1 MRVCVYGTRS
11 IVVREIGHLA
21 RPRQMHPC
29 QTANSVA
36 IQTTSRVYVYTVGR
50 QAGGKREGGEREKES
65 LPECPARQSCRR
77 QFRTRPARNQLRSRS
92 EDRREAPGS
101 QTDDR
106 IIKTNQ
112 FQSLSCTCSLQ
123 NRQGVVGAYYTK
135 RALVLRNHHTVKWST
150 TGIY

>member
-50 QAGGKREGGEREKES
+50 QAGGKREEKGE
-65 LPECPARQSCRR
+65 L
-77 QFRTRPARNQLRSRS
+77 TRVSS
-92 EDRREAPGS
+92 S
-101 QTDDR
+101 T
-106 IIKTNQ
+106 
-112 FQSLSCTCSLQ
+112 
-123 NRQGVVGAYYTK
+123 
-135 RALVLRNHHTVKWST
+135 VL
-150 TGIY
+150 